1 MNLEEERNINE
12 DLRNESQ
19 KTQAERLKPQ
29 NYRTDAS
36 LCILRQRS
44 ERLASKQSMITNTH
58 YSHRESPSRRGLVLR
73 MALVTSS
80 LLYCLNLPTESMAQ
94 SSYQRRLGTNL
105 SSVTDYSP
113 QLPFIDLF
121 KISRAWFTQCAPGQD
136 PGCSNNNSWDT
147 GEAQSLDLDTLGWV
161 RSLPSQASAPIFTM
175 AATYWD
181 VPAQFP
187 AGRYIVRYEGEGAI
201 EYGLAAAKDTS
212 RSTPRRDV
220 ISVDPS
226 KGGILLR
233 IVSTDPNNKG
243 NYIRNITVVLE
254 SDEQLL
260 STNTFSASFLNQLR
274 PYQALRFMD
283 WMRTNNSSNA
293 SWNARAT
300 STDARYSTDKGV
312 PAEVMISLV
321 NSTGKIPWFTLPHQA
336 DDTYIQSFAALTR
349 ATLRSDLPVYV
360 EYSNEVWNDAFS
372 QGSWVQARGEATWP
386 GGAESGFTK
395 RVNFYGRR
403 AAEICDLW
411 KAAFSDEPSRVV
423 CVMASQAANSWTA
436 SEALS
441 CPLWNQGPCVAHG
454 ISALAIAPY
463 FGDYLGQE
471 EARSEV
477 RSWIGQSDGG
487 LSTLFSELR
496 SGSRLSSGPTSGALS
511 RSFEWIDANKLVA
524 DANGI
529 ALATYEGGQHLV
541 GIGSAG
547 DDDSITTLF
556 TNANRDSRLANLYT
570 DYLSGWNN
578 RGGGLFMH
586 FTDITDYTKYGS
598 WGALER
604 VGQTSSP
611 KYNALW
617 RYSTG
622 TEPPSSSY
630 TLTVRRVGSGRVTSK
645 PAGINCGRTCSISI
659 TESTSVTLTAR
670 ATSRSRFHSWSG
682 SCRHSRPRCVVRMS
696 KARSIRARFMRR

>member
-1 MNLEEERNINE
+1 
-12 DLRNESQ
+12 
-19 KTQAERLKPQ
+19 
-29 NYRTDAS
+29 
-36 LCILRQRS
+36 
-44 ERLASKQSMITNTH
+44 MITHIHNTEG
-58 YSHRESPSRRGLVLR
+58 ESPHRGGLTFLRPLV
-73 MALVTSS
+73 AIA
-80 LLYCLNLPTESMAQ
+80 LLYCINLPTKSLAQ
-94 SSYQRRLGTNL
+94 SPDQRRLGTNL
-105 SSVTDYSP
+105 TSVTDYSP

-136 PGCSNNNSWDT
+136 PGCTNNNSWDT
-147 GEAQSLDLDTLGWV
+147 GEAQSLDLDAAGWV
-161 RSLPSQASAPIFTM
+161 RSLPSRASAPIFTM

-187 AGRYIVRYEGEGAI
+187 AGRYIVRYDGEGTL
-201 EYGLAAAKDTS
+201 EYGLGAAKDNS
-212 RSTPRRDV
+212 RSTTRREV

-226 KGGILLR
+226 NGGILLR
-233 IVSTDPNNKG
+233 ITSTDPNNNG
-243 NYIRNITVVLE
+243 NYIRNITVVRE
-254 SDEQLL
+254 GDEQLL
-260 STNTFSASFLNQLR
+260 STYTFSASFLSQLY

-283 WMRTNNSSNA
+283 WMRTNDSSNTD
-293 SWNARAT
+293 WNAR
-300 STDARYSTDKGV
+300 SLVTDTRYSSDQGV
-312 PAEVMISLV
+312 PAEVMIGLA
-321 NSTGKIPWFTLPHQA
+321 NTTGKAPWFTLPHQA
-336 DDTYIQSFAALTR
+336 NDTYVQSFAALTR
-349 ATLRSDLPVYV
+349 ASLRSDLPVYV

-372 QGSWVQARGEATWP
+372 QGSWVQARGEAAWP

-395 RVNFYGRR
+395 RINYYGRR

-411 KAAFSDEPSRVV
+411 KAAFSGDTGRVV
-423 CVMASQAANSWTA
+423 CVVASQAANSWTA

-441 CPLWNQGPCVAHG
+441 CPLWNQGPCVTHG

-471 EARSEV
+471 DARTEV
-477 RSWIGQSDGG
+477 RSWSSQSDGG
-487 LSTLFSELR
+487 LSNLFTELR
-496 SGSRLSSGPTSGALS
+496 SGSRLSGGPSGGALS
-511 RSFEWIDANKLVA
+511 QSVGWIEENKKVA

-547 DDDSITTLF
+547 NDESITTLF
-556 TNANRDSRLANLYT
+556 TNANRDSRMEDLYS
-570 DYLSGWNN
+570 DYLLGWSN

-586 FTDITDYTKYGS
+586 FTDITDYSKYGS
-598 WGALER
+598 WGALEKI
-604 VGQTSSP
+604 GQTSSP

-645 PAGINCGRTCSISI
+645 PAGISCGKTCSVSI
-659 TESTSVTLTAR
+659 ADSTSVTLRAR

-682 SCRHSRPRCVVRMS
+682 SCRHSRPQCVVRMS
-696 KARSIRARFMRR
+696 KARTVRARFIRG